1 MCNLAKYKM
10 PRKLA
15 ELQLLFSCSLRG
27 KRDKNFQKYLG
38 IAIWTPAQNTDYFL
52 AERIRGWMCCGSGQP
67 GLAAGNPAHSR
78 GVETRLSLLPFST
91 QAILWFYEGQLAILR
106 REYTS
111 ERSADEVKEILESI
125 SLINSYPGCELLNCH
140 LLLLPLDPKVSRQFV
155 KIGPKTKDQEKLL
168 MLL

>member
-78 GVETRLSLLPFST
+78 GVETRWSVWSFST
-91 QAILWFYEGQLAILR
+91 QAILRFILYSRLGACCAVVLKTVALLHTGYCTVCSVASTGSKLASMCFSVCVR
-106 REYTS
+106 
-111 ERSADEVKEILESI
+111 
-125 SLINSYPGCELLNCH
+125 LIFS
-140 LLLLPLDPKVSRQFV
+140 
-155 KIGPKTKDQEKLL
+155 
-168 MLL
+168 